1 MKFKLNKNQLNYALG
16 LAKQRHDAKH
26 ESFRNRDI
34 AKFMNESK
42 EELSEEFKVDRQYM
56 AHFLGVIG
64 ELGYAL
70 ATDQKVDE
78 EIYSVRD
85 SGQDFEGVEVKTITY
100 MGAGEPELKIT
111 VKEYDQ
117 RTPPELYVLTRF
129 NLKKHEV
136 EVLGQITREKF
147 DLFKEKKRY
156 GMNLPMNYIVPA
168 SAMDKPEKKQK
179 TR

>member
-1 MKFKLNKNQLNYALG
+1 MKFKLNKTQLNYALE

-26 ESFRNRDI
+26 ASFRNKDVAR
-34 AKFMNESK
+34 FMNEKK
-42 EELSEEFKVDRQYM
+42 EELSDEFRVDKQYM

-85 SGQDFEGVEVKTITY
+85 SGQDFDGVEVKTITY

-111 VKEYDQ
+111 MKEYEQ
-117 RTPPELYVLTRF
+117 RTPPKLYVLVRF
-129 NLKKHEV
+129 NLKNHEV
-136 EVLGQITREKF
+136 EVLGEITRESF
-147 DLFKEKKRY
+147 DMTKKKKRY
-156 GMNLPMNYIVPA
+156 GASLPMNYIVPL
-168 SAMDKPEKKQK
+168 SKMENIEKNV
-179 TR
+179 

>member
-1 MKFKLNKNQLNYALG
+1 
-16 LAKQRHDAKH
+16 
-26 ESFRNRDI
+26 
-34 AKFMNESK
+34 
-42 EELSEEFKVDRQYM
+42 
-56 AHFLGVIG
+56 LGVIG

>member
-1 MKFKLNKNQLNYALG
+1 MKFKLNSKQLNYALG
-16 LAKQRHDAKH
+16 LAKQRHDAKD
-26 ESFRNRDI
+26 ESFRNKDVSR
-34 AKFMNESK
+34 FMNDSK
-42 EELSEEFKVDRQYM
+42 EELSEEFRVDRQYM

-78 EIYSVRD
+78 EIYPVRD

-111 VKEYDQ
+111 VKEYDK
-117 RTPPELYVLTRF
+117 RTPPDLYVLTRF

-136 EVLGQITREKF
+136 EVLGQISRERF
-147 DLFKEKKRY
+147 DLFKKKKQY
-156 GMNLPMNYIVPA
+156 GSSLPMNYIVPA
-168 SAMDKPEKKQK
+168 SAMNKPEKKQ
-179 TR
+179 

>member
-1 MKFKLNKNQLNYALG
+1 MKFKLNREQLDYALG
-16 LAKQRHDAKH
+16 LARQRHDAKH
-26 ESFRNRDI
+26 ESFRNKDVSR
-34 AKFMNESK
+34 FMNDSK
-42 EELSEEFKVDRQYM
+42 ETLSKEFKVYRQYM

-70 ATDQKVDE
+70 ATGQQVDE

-111 VKEYDQ
+111 VKEYEQ
-117 RTPPELYVLTRF
+117 RTAPELYVLTRF

-147 DLFKEKKRY
+147 DLFKKKKRY
-156 GMNLPMNYIVPA
+156 GSNLPMNYIVTA
-168 SAMDKPEKKQK
+168 SEMDKTEKNK
-179 TR
+179 

>member
-1 MKFKLNKNQLNYALG
+1 MKFKLSKKQLNYALD
-16 LAKQRHDAKH
+16 LAKKRHDAKH
-26 ESFRNRDI
+26 ESFRNKDVAR
-34 AKFMNESK
+34 FMNNSK
-42 EELSEEFKVDRQYM
+42 ESLSEEFRVDKQYM

-70 ATDQKVDE
+70 ATDQSVDE

-129 NLKKHEV
+129 NLKKDEV

-147 DLFKEKKRY
+147 DLLKQKKKY
-156 GMNLPMNYIVPA
+156 GSSLPMNYIVPA
-168 SAMDKPEKKQK
+168 SVMNKPEKK
-179 TR
+179 